1 MSIAIAIHL
10 LAALIWVGGMF
21 FAYMVLRPVAGSLLE
36 PPVRLTLWSQ
46 VFSRFFPW
54 VWGAIVVL
62 LGSGYHMLFSFFG
75 GFAGAGVHIHIMH
88 GLGWLMILIFLHVFF
103 APRKRL
109 AQAVAD
115 QRWPDGAKSLAQ
127 IRILI
132 GINTVLGLI
141 VVGIASGGRYFVN

>member
-1 MSIAIAIHL
+1 MSFLITLHL

-36 PPVRLTLWSQ
+36 PAQRLTLWSQ
-46 VFSRFFPW
+46 VLSRFFPW
-54 VWGAIVVL
+54 VWLSIALL
-62 LGSGYHMLFSFFG
+62 LGSGYAMLFQFFG

-88 GLGWLMILIFLHVFF
+88 GLGWVMILIFLHVFF

-109 AQAVAD
+109 ARAVAE

-127 IRILI
+127 IRILVGLNLI
-132 GINTVLGLI
+132 LGL
-141 VVGIASGGRYFVN
+141 VVAAIASGGRFFIH